1 MQYYATI
8 KGLKV
13 IYPLIIEEERPD
25 PGDCEACYKV
35 RLKKTAQTA
44 KENKYQSF
52 STTLLISPFQKHDRL
67 KEIGLELAEEIGIEF
82 FYQDFRSEF
91 KRSQEMAKA
100 MGLYRQKYCGCQRS
114 KGTATLVAGSQKGE

>member
-13 IYPLIIEEERPD
+13 IYPELIEDERPK

-35 RLKKTAQTA
+35 RLKKTAQIA
-44 KENKYQSF
+44 KENKFQFF

-67 KEIGLELAEEIGIEF
+67 KEIGLELEAGIGVEF
-82 FYQDFRSEF
+82 FYQDFRPEF

-100 MGLYRQKYCGCQRS
+100 LGLYRQKYCGCKDK
-114 KGTATLVAGSQKGE
+114 KGG